1 MNCRRVVIDHSFS
14 PISTEPRRLKWLHRN
29 HKNRANHVGA
39 FHHVEFAETSRRL
52 DRVVAVI
59 GRIVSG
65 KGVKYPHAKMLSQQ
79 DVTQNLSAARA
90 IGACDLNKLAS

>member
-1 MNCRRVVIDHSFS
+1 MASQKS
-14 PISTEPRRLKWLHRN
+14 Q
-29 HKNRANHVGA
+29 NRAKHVGA
-39 FHHVEFAETSRRL
+39 FHHVAETSRRL

-65 KGVKYPHAKMLSQQ
+65 KGVKYPVDAKMLSQQ

-90 IGACDLNKLAS
+90 IGACELNKLAS